1 MCLLWT
7 MKLSHMFILM
17 VTLQSVHRSNLRTR
31 EQGKKACSRVLP
43 PRYVVSAVRWDK
55 QNNLLKA
62 GCVAQ
67 LVEASLLAS
76 TGSLGVDLQHCKPGT
91 VAPSYN
97 CNSRG
102 KNVRSSRP

>member
-1 MCLLWT
+1 

-67 LVEASLLAS
+67 LVEASLR
-76 TGSLGVDLQHCKPGT
+76 HWEP
-91 VAPSYN
+91 
-97 CNSRG
+97 RG
-102 KNVRSSRP
+102 